1 MCGWIS
7 PPFSSNCRNTD
18 VLNPAPKGRP
28 NQKQRTRK
36 DLLEAAARLVREGRR
51 PTLDDVA
58 EAALI
63 SRATAYRY
71 FPNIEALL
79 IEASIQLAAPD
90 AGLLEDALPSDPV
103 ERLQKVD
110 AAFETMILENEAP
123 LRLMLARI
131 VERGVRGDAQSDL
144 PLRQNRRLPLIEAAL
159 EPSRPDIDPGTFEK
173 LVSALSILIGTESFV
188 VTKDVLRLSD
198 AQAREVRRWAI
209 EALVAAAMRAE

>member
-1 MCGWIS
+1 VV
-7 PPFSSNCRNTD
+7 D
-18 VLNPAPKGRP
+18 PAPRGRP

-51 PTLDDVA
+51 PSLDEVA

-90 AGLLEDALPSDPV
+90 AGLLEGASPSDPV

-110 AAFETMILENEAP
+110 AAFETMILENEAA

-131 VERGVRGDAQSDL
+131 VERGVRGGAPSDL
-144 PLRQNRRLPLIEAAL
+144 PVRQNRRLPLIEAAL
-159 EPSRPDIDPGTFEK
+159 EPSRQNIDPGTFEK

-188 VTKDVLRLSD
+188 VTKDVLQLSD
-198 AQAREVRRWAI
+198 AEAREVRRWAV
-209 EALVAAAMRAE
+209 EALVVRAMRTG